1 MYDNYKYVVTPTKVI
16 ALSTYAGKVVRGIA
30 KCSPQDKFD
39 EEYGKMLAAA
49 RCNLKVAEKRL
60 KRADKVYTAA
70 SKAMRLAERD
80 CDFAVDYW
88 ERSNQELNDAMDHLE
103 RLLEVSAR

>member
-16 ALSTYAGKVVRGIA
+16 ALSTYAGKVVRGVA

-39 EEYGKMLAAA
+39 VDYGKELAAA
-49 RCNLKVAEKRL
+49 RCNLKVAQKRL
-60 KRADKVYTAA
+60 KRAGKVYTAA

-88 ERSNQELNDAMDHLE
+88 ERSNQELFEAVDHLDAV
-103 RLLEVSAR
+103 LGVNAK

>member
-39 EEYGKMLAAA
+39 EEYGKKLAAA
-49 RCNLKVAEKRL
+49 RCNLKVAQKRL
-60 KRADKVYTAA
+60 NRADKVYAAA
-70 SKAMRLAERD
+70 SKARRLAERD

-88 ERSNQELNDAMDHLE
+88 ERSNQELADAEYRLE
-103 RLLEVSAR
+103 ELLEVSAK

>member
-39 EEYGKMLAAA
+39 EEYGKALAAA
-49 RCNLKVAEKRL
+49 RCNLKVAEKRF
-60 KRADKVYTAA
+60 KRADKMYVEAA
-70 SKAMRLAERD
+70 KARRLAERG
-80 CDFAVDYW
+80 CNTAVDYW
-88 ERSNQELNDAMDHLE
+88 ERSNQELFAAEDHLAE
-103 RLLEVSAR
+103 LLEVNAK